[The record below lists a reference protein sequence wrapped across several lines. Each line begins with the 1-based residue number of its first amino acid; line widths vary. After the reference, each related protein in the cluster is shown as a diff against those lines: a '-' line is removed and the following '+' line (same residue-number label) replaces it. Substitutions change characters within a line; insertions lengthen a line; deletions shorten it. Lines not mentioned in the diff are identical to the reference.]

1 MPTMRKKSCL
11 EEGNHS
17 NAVINSTRQT
27 DNNNHE
33 GNNGR
38 VKNKLIYYLRVHLY
52 LLERIQ
58 IY

>member
-38 VKNKLIYYLRVHLY
+38 VKNKLI
-52 LLERIQ
+52 
-58 IY
+58 IYASICIY

>member
-1 MPTMRKKSCL
+1 MRKKSCL
-11 EEGNHS
+11 EEGNRL

-27 DNNNHE
+27 DNNNHQ

-38 VKNKLIYYLRVHLY
+38 VKNKLTYYLRIHLS